1 MFSVDSKKRVFMT
14 QDKMRVLFSATEIEQ
29 RLNVIA
35 KEITQL
41 YSQDKANQAEY
52 KKPIA
57 LCILKGAAFFFVDL
71 LRKIDIDFEIEFM
84 KVSSY
89 GESQESS
96 GCVQIKQ
103 EVNLD
108 FAGRDVLLVEDIV
121 DSGHCMKFLIEELTR
136 RGAKSIKIVALVDK
150 YERRESEVKVDFAG
164 FTIEKGFIVG
174 CGMDFAEKY
183 RALPDIYE
191 IIT

>member
-1 MFSVDSKKRVFMT
+1 MAD
-14 QDKMRVLFSATEIEQ
+14 DKMKVLFSAEEIEQ
-29 RLNVIA
+29 RLNILA
-35 KEITQL
+35 EEINKT
-41 YSQDKANQAEY
+41 YSIDKC
-52 KKPIA
+52 KKDENYQKPVA

-89 GESQESS
+89 GLNDASS
-96 GCVQIKQ
+96 GKIQIKQ
-103 EVNLD
+103 DVNIDLN
-108 FAGRDVLLVEDIV
+108 GRDILLVEDIV
-121 DSGHCMKFLIEELTR
+121 DSGHCMTFLIDELNK
-136 RGAKSIKIVALVDK
+136 RGAKSIHIAALVDK
-150 YERRESEVKVDFAG
+150 HERRERDINVDFVG
-164 FTIEKGFIVG
+164 FTLDKGFIVG